1 MTKRSEPEPVVR
13 ISLADARA
21 RNVRDGEIVEVINNR
36 GRVVIRCAIDE
47 TIREGCVLI
56 REGHWIDD
64 FIEGDA
70 YGLTHD
76 HHSPTTE
83 NYAHYD
89 VLVELRRIVQTDTYA

>member
-1 MTKRSEPEPVVR
+1 MPDKSV
-13 ISLADARA
+13 DATDAPALTDRQ
-21 RNVRDGEIVEVINNR
+21 REVLTF
-36 GRVVIRCAIDE
+36 IDD

-76 HHSPTTE
+76 QHSPTTE

-89 VLVELRRIVQTDTYA
+89 VLVEMRTAD